1 MFISSRIL
9 LAVVALAVGL
19 YFVDVLYIVAKQQVA
34 YGYSI
39 VALPLILLWVAVRAS
54 RMTLAPITIGVSAFI
69 IYLVWAFISGTVQ
82 VSDFEFTYWKQALM
96 FAKERDARQLLNTI
110 SPPTILYY
118 SFFLNLFGN
127 SYVST
132 FIGSAF
138 AWAVSAALLTSALEN
153 FGVHKRI
160 CSLAGLFMGLSPG
173 IVFYSSL
180 VSPEAVFQ
188 LLLISSIFMLSL
200 SKKHPFSLMP
210 ILASSSLLAF
220 LFLTRPVGLFY
231 YFGFLAY
238 VLLSFEA
245 VSQSNLTKAL
255 LLGSAVAPF
264 LVFIVLM
271 AIANYLMLGVIKINP
286 HPYGAYNF
294 LSGTNYSSKGTWNAE
309 DGELAGFSGSNAVSL
324 GEASRNAIRIAVDRI
339 RSDPFRF
346 ARFAATDKVSS
357 MWGTDTQGLYWSL
370 HASLQKSRFIESGLL
385 TFLSRICD
393 SFYLLSLF
401 IFVIAFPFL
410 VFHLETR
417 VLALCVIPAAMLAIL
432 HFFIEVQGRY
442 HIPFMPFV
450 YTAVAWFVTQISNS
464 TSLRA
469 LAFPLMVRH
478 GTLKTEFPS

>member
-9 LAVVALAVGL
+9 LAAVALAVGL

-39 VALPLILLWVAVRAS
+39 VALPLILFWVAVRAS
-54 RMTLAPITIGVSAFI
+54 RMTLAPITVGVSAFI

-82 VSDFEFTYWKQALM
+82 VSDFEFTYWKQASI
-96 FAKERDARQLLNTI
+96 FTEARDLRQLLNTI

-118 SFFLNLFGN
+118 SFFLKLFGN

-132 FIGSAF
+132 FVGSAF
-138 AWAVSAALLTSALEN
+138 AWAVSAALLTWALEN

-173 IVFYSSL
+173 IIFYSSM

-188 LLLISSIFMLSL
+188 LIWVSSIFMLSL
-200 SKKHPFSLMP
+200 SKKYPFSFMP
-210 ILASSSLLAF
+210 IMASSSLLAF

-238 VLLSFEA
+238 VLLSYEA
-245 VSQSNLTKAL
+245 ASQIPTKTV

-264 LVFIVLM
+264 IVIIVLM
-271 AIANYLMLGVIKINP
+271 VIANYSILGVIKINP
-286 HPYGAYNF
+286 HPYGALNF
-294 LSGTNYSSKGTWNAE
+294 LNGTNYSSKGTWNAE
-309 DGELAGFSGSNAVSL
+309 DGELAGFSGPNAVSL

-346 ARFAATDKVSS
+346 ARFAVTDKVSS

-385 TFLSRICD
+385 TFISRICD
-393 SFYLLSLF
+393 AFYLLSLF
-401 IFVIAFPFL
+401 IFVIALPFL
-410 VFHLETR
+410 YFRLESR
-417 VLALCVIPAAMLAIL
+417 FLLLCFIPVVMLAIL
-432 HFFIEVQGRY
+432 HLFIETQGRY

-469 LAFPLMVRH
+469 LAFTLMGRH
-478 GTLKTEFPS
+478 GTLKAEFPS